1 VKVRAHDSRSG
12 EAEVKSVVLVVR
24 VRLRVN
30 PGARRRTRLRQSE
43 EEEEERAM
51 EDVNV
56 KWRLLERRTS
66 GGGVKSSSGDCGGR
80 HGRGPR
86 CEDIA
91 AGDMVGMDE
100 RAGWEYVRHKRE

>member
-1 VKVRAHDSRSG
+1 MRAHDSRSG
-12 EAEVKSVVLVVR
+12 DAEVKSVVLVVR
-24 VRLRVN
+24 VRLRVS
-30 PGARRRTRLRQSE
+30 PDVRRRTRLRQS

-66 GGGVKSSSGDCGGR
+66 GGGVRSSSGDCGER
-80 HGRGPR
+80 HGRGSG

-91 AGDMVGMDE
+91 AGDIVDMDE
-100 RAGWEYVRHKRE
+100 RAGWEYVRHKQ